1 MLQSSNVLIH
11 QSALEKSARA
21 FRWRHSHYMDSL
33 RGFQAFSCRW
43 KSTNTSNFS
52 ARFFFSKGLSSLQK
66 SLPVHENQAISELL
80 HNHDGVIK
88 ANAKC
93 IDNLRLMFLPLLS
106 KLSNRENPVVGTSF
120 K

>member
-11 QSALEKSARA
+11 QSALEKKRKGLPMAA
-21 FRWRHSHYMDSL
+21 FTLHGL
-33 RGFQAFSCRW
+33 VKGFKRFFFRW

-52 ARFFFSKGLSSLQK
+52 AGFFFSKGLSSLQK
-66 SLPVHENQAISELL
+66 SLPAHENQAFSELL
-80 HNHDGVIK
+80 HNYEGVMK

-106 KLSNRENPVVGTSF
+106 KMSNRENPVVGTSF